1 MKKTKLLVEHSY
13 DFDLLGLITPVR
25 DYKLAWIINNQMGI
39 NLEKEDDLEMEFLN
53 APILKISQYF
63 LSLPYGY
70 VQLLK
75 NKSLTSAAQIS
86 YLIPELRN
94 VDFFLI
100 IQDETTE
107 LNADLFLEHLSR
119 EVHIQNVI
127 KLNVNKIKSRENLL
141 TY

>member
-13 DFDLLGLITPVR
+13 DFDLLGFVAPIK
-25 DYKLAWIINNQMGI
+25 DYKLAWIINKSLGI
-39 NLEKEDDLEMEFLN
+39 DLEKEDDLEIEFLK

-63 LSLPYGY
+63 LSLPFGY
-70 VQLLK
+70 VQLLR
-75 NKSLTSAAQIS
+75 NKSLTSAEQIS
-86 YLIPELRN
+86 YLIPELKN

-107 LNADLFLEHLSR
+107 LTADLFLEHLSG
-119 EVHIQNVI
+119 EPHIQNVI
-127 KLNVNKIKSRENLL
+127 KLDVNKIKSRENLL